1 MAEIYDVIIIGGG
14 PAGLSAAIYCGRALR
29 KTLIIE
35 RKVFGGQIVESDI
48 IENYP
53 GFAEAITPADL
64 MDQMVRQAE
73 KYNVE
78 TEMDEVA
85 AITRQGDLWRV
96 ELTDDHR
103 LAKAII
109 FCAGSTHRHLHVP
122 GEEELLGRGISVCAT
137 CDAPFFI
144 NRQVA
149 VIGGGDSA
157 ITEAL
162 HLTKFAAEIS
172 IIHRREQ

>member
-109 FCAGSTHRHLHVP
+109 FCACCLSAGVFRASKINGRRGLKSTPTLY
-122 GEEELLGRGISVCAT
+122 LGM
-137 CDAPFFI
+137 
-144 NRQVA
+144 
-149 VIGGGDSA
+149 
-157 ITEAL
+157 IT
-162 HLTKFAAEIS
+162 S
-172 IIHRREQ
+172 N